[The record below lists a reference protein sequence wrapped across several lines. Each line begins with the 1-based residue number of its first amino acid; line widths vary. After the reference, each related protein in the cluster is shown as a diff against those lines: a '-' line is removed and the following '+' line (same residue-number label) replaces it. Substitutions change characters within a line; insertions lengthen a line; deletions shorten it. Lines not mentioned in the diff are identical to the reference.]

1 MKNIS
6 LKEFLL
12 ILIRDKMYKKEKKL
26 NHLIY
31 SYIEVYFRKNISSSN
46 ISLLNFYKYFLKKIN
61 NTKINN
67 LDEETLFLEFED
79 KILNG

>member
-1 MKNIS
+1 MKNII

-12 ILIRDKMYKKEKKL
+12 KFINEKIYKKEKNL

-31 SYIEVYFRKNISSSN
+31 SFIEVYFRKNISSSN

-61 NTKINN
+61 NTKIYN